1 MIVMANRIADARFPA
16 WSMYIMQDNILKWY
30 SLKMNEYPN
39 MFREKYVMLWRSMC
53 MLTTDNVYVK
63 QMVLIY
69 VWLYACSFSLML
81 HFIYFS
87 NICKCCENN

>member
-1 MIVMANRIADARFPA
+1 
-16 WSMYIMQDNILKWY
+16 MQDNILKWY
-30 SLKMNEYPN
+30 SLKMKEYPN

-69 VWLYACSFSLML
+69 VWLYACSFGLML
-81 HFIYFS
+81 HVIYIFQTFA
-87 NICKCCENN
+87 NAVKTIEQHLRIVLDLNMLQCV

>member
-1 MIVMANRIADARFPA
+1 MANRIADTRVPA
-16 WSMYIMQDNILKWY
+16 WSMYIMQDNILQWY
-30 SLKMNEYPN
+30 SFKMNEYPN

-69 VWLYACSFSLML
+69 VWLYACSFGLML
-81 HFIYFS
+81 HFIYF
-87 NICKCCENN
+87 